1 MKLYKAVYGYSLRWL
16 SIVKREEYE
25 FLIERS
31 RRFYETALMQIERGF
46 YDLAV
51 FSLEQSLQLYL
62 KACLLKLGLDYPR
75 THGVRRLLELIHE
88 VTEHNE
94 IKELLTRFSVELGA
108 LEDAY
113 ITSRYVARSYN
124 FEEADRLKKV
134 VEEIKHVVEKIIG

>member
-1 MKLYKAVYGYSLRWL
+1 M
-16 SIVKREEYE
+16 KREEYE
-25 FLIERS
+25 FLVERS
-31 RRFYETALMQIERGF
+31 RRFYETALILIERGF

-75 THGVRRLLELIHE
+75 THSVRRLLELIYE
-88 VTEHNE
+88 VTKRDV

-113 ITSRYVARSYN
+113 ITSRYVARSYS

-134 VEEIKHVVEKIIG
+134 VEEIKRVVGEIIG